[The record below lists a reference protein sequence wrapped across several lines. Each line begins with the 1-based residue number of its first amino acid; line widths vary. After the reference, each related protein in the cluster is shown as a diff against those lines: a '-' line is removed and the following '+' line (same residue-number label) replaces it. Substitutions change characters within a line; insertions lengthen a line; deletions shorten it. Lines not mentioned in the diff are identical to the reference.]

1 LSERDYSS
9 VPAHG
14 YAIEDEGDLKKY
26 RTEIPNMV
34 YDIGLTPYEGWLYGH
49 FKRVCGAKPDGMC
62 WKSVATLA
70 KETGMSTGRVSEA
83 RRELERR
90 GLIKLEQPKGP
101 GTTVTVT
108 IVDIWPQN
116 MARYANPSYY
126 ERGSS
131 PHEGGSS
138 RGETKKEPFKKEPI
152 KNSGNSEKRRKAGY
166 EWLFDR

>member
-1 LSERDYSS
+1 VSAPDDTT
-9 VPAHG
+9 H
-14 YAIEDEGDLKKY
+14 AIFDEGDLRKY

-90 GLIKLEQPKGP
+90 GLIKMEQPKGP
-101 GTTVTVT
+101 GTSITVT

-116 MARYANPSYY
+116 MARYMTPSQY
-126 ERGSS
+126 EG
-131 PHEGGSS
+131 PPS
-138 RGETKKEPFKKEPI
+138 RGEDPPSRGEPKKEPFKKKPF
-152 KNSGNSEKRRKAGY
+152 KNSANSEKRRKEGY

>member
-1 LSERDYSS
+1 MSDSDDTT
-9 VPAHG
+9 H
-14 YAIEDEGDLKKY
+14 AIFDDGDLKKY

-34 YDIGLTPYEGWLYGH
+34 YDISLTPYEGWLYGH

-90 GLIKLEQPKGP
+90 GLIKMEQPKGP
-101 GTTVTVT
+101 GTSITVT

-116 MARYANPSYY
+116 MARYMTPSPR
-126 ERGSS
+126 ED
-131 PHEGGSS
+131 PPS
-138 RGETKKEPFKKEPI
+138 RSEPKKEPFKKKPT
-152 KNSGNSEKRRKAGY
+152 KNSEQRRKEGY